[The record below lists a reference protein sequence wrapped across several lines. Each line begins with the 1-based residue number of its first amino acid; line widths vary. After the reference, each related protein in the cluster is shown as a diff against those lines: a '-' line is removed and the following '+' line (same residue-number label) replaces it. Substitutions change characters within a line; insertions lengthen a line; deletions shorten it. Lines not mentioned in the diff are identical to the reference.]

1 MTERSKITQPLK
13 VELFLR
19 KALERETEPNKRVI
33 FETMLTELN
42 DLKMYD
48 FREIG
53 DHLYDGIYIADG
65 EGKTLYVNKAYSRIT
80 GIKPEEVVGYYVKDL
95 SKQGLYNNAVTPMVL
110 ETKKQVNS
118 IGEGSYTR
126 TKMLITGSPVFDE
139 DGTIKKV
146 VVIDRD
152 MTDLFEIK
160 SGLEA
165 SLKKIKTVE
174 EGQEKKDRELEVL
187 RKSNQKKENLI
198 GQSPAMQQLIHQIDH
213 VASLDT
219 TILIVGETG
228 VGKEVVSNELF
239 QRGQRTDKPFVKVN
253 CAAIPANLLE
263 SELFGYEKGAFTGA
277 KNSTKLGLFELADEG
292 TILLDEIGEMPLEL
306 QSKLLRVVQHKE
318 VMRIGGTKSVKLN
331 VRILAATNCDLEEL
345 IRQGKFRQDL
355 YYRLNVFPILIPPLR
370 DRKEDIEP
378 LARFF
383 LEIYNTKYG
392 KNLSLSKEGLK
403 LLERYFWPGNIREL
417 QNVVER
423 IVIISSPSGDDAL
436 EYLRG
441 LLHVTQG
448 VTALSVEEVGLKK
461 IVEDVERRTI
471 KRVFANCGSTRK
483 AAKILQVDQSTI
495 VKKAKKL
502 GIYLND
508 EKRHQ

>member
-1 MTERSKITQPLK
+1 MTEQVEREKTQPLS

-19 KALERETEPNKRVI
+19 KAVERETDPNKKAI
-33 FETMLTELN
+33 FEKMLSEL
-42 DLKMYD
+42 DGLKMYD

-80 GIKPEEVVGYYVKDL
+80 GIQSEEVVGYYVEDL
-95 SKQGLYNNAVTPMVL
+95 VKQGLYNNAVTPMVL
-110 ETKKQVNS
+110 ETKKPVNS
-118 IGEGSYTR
+118 IGEGSYTQ
-126 TKMLITGSPVFDE
+126 TKMLITGSPIFDE
-139 DGTIKKV
+139 DGNIKKV
-146 VVIDRD
+146 VVVDRD

-160 SGLEA
+160 SELEA
-165 SLKKIKTVE
+165 TLKKIKTVE
-174 EGQEKKDRELEVL
+174 EDQEKKDRELEVL
-187 RKSNQKKENLI
+187 RRSSQKKENLI
-198 GQSPAMQQLIHQIDH
+198 GKSLAMQQLIYHIDH

-239 QRGQRTDKPFVKVN
+239 QRSQRKDKPFIKVN
-253 CAAIPANLLE
+253 CAAIPASLLE

-318 VMRIGGTKSVKLN
+318 VMRIGGNKPVKLN

-345 IRQGKFRQDL
+345 IKQGKFRQDL
-355 YYRLNVFPILIPPLR
+355 YYRLNVFPIQIPPLR
-370 DRKEDIEP
+370 ERKEDIEP

-392 KNLSLSKEGLK
+392 KDLLLSKAGLE
-403 LLERYFWPGNIREL
+403 LLERYSWPGNIREL

-423 IVIISSPSGDDAL
+423 IVIISLPSGDDAL

-441 LLHVTQG
+441 LLNVSNGGT
-448 VTALSVEEVGLKK
+448 TLSIEEVGLKK

-471 KRVFANCGSTRK
+471 ERVLADCGSTRK
-483 AAKILQVDQSTI
+483 AAKVLQVDQSTI

-502 GIYLND
+502 GISLSD
-508 EKRHQ
+508 DK